1 MNGLIPKRKAGTHR
15 SGSCPPGEHGR
26 DLARLAARLDRG
38 ACQRAAAIFRAL
50 GEPARMQL
58 LALLAGR
65 EMCVSEIAQALGESL
80 PAISQRLKLLR
91 GERIVAQRRAGKHV
105 YYALA
110 DAHIAKLIANG
121 LAHAGE
127 G

>member
-1 MNGLIPKRKAGTHR
+1 MKRPRAHAA
-15 SGSCPPGEHGR
+15 CPPGEHGS
-26 DLARLAARLDRG
+26 DLARLAGRLDRE
-38 ACQRAAAIFRAL
+38 ACRRAAAIFRAL

-65 EMCVSEIAQALGESL
+65 EMCVSEIAETLDDSL
-80 PAISQRLKLLR
+80 PAVSQRLKLLR
-91 GERIVAQRRAGKHV
+91 SERIVAQRREGKHV

-127 G
+127 A